1 MSFARLAVPVA
12 LGLSLATVTAFV
24 VYYVFKKDEEESEDP
39 KASRIQTS
47 RATTIEVS
55 VPKSIVPALI
65 GRSGS
70 NIKDIE
76 KKSGAMIH
84 FKKFSDK
91 DHDVCIIRGAAGAAA
106 LAEAAVL
113 DCIRNQPV
121 IVEDDMAVPSW
132 ACGRIIGTG
141 GESITD
147 ISHRSG
153 ARVKVEGVAG
163 DAGPTRRITF
173 KGTRDQI
180 ALAKGL
186 VQNCIAQEKCR
197 REIEQAK
204 SQRSPRGAVSPP
216 PASRHDVLSD
226 AADMPGDVTHAKRTE
241 VSGAAIE
248 VYVSAVSSPSRFWV
262 QFVGPQVGQL
272 DALVDHM
279 TEYYGHKDNR
289 DAHKLTHVSVGQVVA
304 AVFRHDGRWYRAR
317 VADIR
322 PNEFD
327 ATQQLTR
334 VSVGQVVAAVFRHDG
349 RWYRARVADIRP
361 NEFDATQQ
369 LTRVSVGQVV
379 AAVFRHDGRWY
390 RARVA
395 DIRPNE
401 FDATQQL
408 TRVSVGQVVAAV
420 FRHDGRWYRARV
432 ADIRPNEFDA
442 TQQVAD
448 VFYVDYGDSEYVA
461 THELCELRA
470 DLLRLR
476 FQAMECFL
484 AGVRPAGGGAEGE
497 PAWSQQAVERFEEL
511 TQVARWKPLVSKT
524 CTYKKALSADDK
536 EREIPGIKLYDVTDE
551 GEVDIAAALILEGW
565 AADAPPSPRASPAR
579 ATPTTPF
586 GDLGKSSI
594 LGMFGGDSR
603 RSASLPRDRDAPAD
617 GGQHAEDPKMPTSQS
632 LASGLE
638 SSSHARIPST
648 IIDKHPATVK
658 QHNGTQDFIQAERN
672 HQAAS
677 SESLE
682 HQLEHPSPVAKL
694 RDEFKANMNRI
705 DSHHSSLEALGKTH
719 ELQK

>member
-121 IVEDDMAVPSW
+121 IVEDDMTVPSW

-216 PASRHDVLSD
+216 PAHRHDVSSD
-226 AADMPGDVTHAKRTE
+226 GAADMPE

-327 ATQQLTR
+327 ATQQ
-334 VSVGQVVAAVFRHDG
+334 
-349 RWYRARVADIRP
+349 
-361 NEFDATQQ
+361 
-369 LTRVSVGQVV
+369 
-379 AAVFRHDGRWY
+379 
-390 RARVA
+390 
-395 DIRPNE
+395 
-401 FDATQQL
+401 
-408 TRVSVGQVVAAV
+408 
-420 FRHDGRWYRARV
+420 
-432 ADIRPNEFDA
+432 
-442 TQQVAD
+442 VAD

-484 AGVRPAGGGAEGE
+484 AGVRPAGAEPE
-497 PAWSQQAVERFEEL
+497 TVWSQPAVERFEEL

-617 GGQHAEDPKMPTSQS
+617 AAHAEDPKMPTSQS

-672 HQAAS
+672 HQATS

>member
-173 KGTRDQI
+173 KGTGDQI
-180 ALAKGL
+180 ALAKSL

-216 PASRHDVLSD
+216 PAHRHDVSSD
-226 AADMPGDVTHAKRTE
+226 GAADMPE

-327 ATQQLTR
+327 ATQQ
-334 VSVGQVVAAVFRHDG
+334 
-349 RWYRARVADIRP
+349 
-361 NEFDATQQ
+361 
-369 LTRVSVGQVV
+369 
-379 AAVFRHDGRWY
+379 
-390 RARVA
+390 
-395 DIRPNE
+395 
-401 FDATQQL
+401 
-408 TRVSVGQVVAAV
+408 
-420 FRHDGRWYRARV
+420 
-432 ADIRPNEFDA
+432 
-442 TQQVAD
+442 VAD

-484 AGVRPAGGGAEGE
+484 AGVRPAGAEGE
-497 PAWSQQAVERFEEL
+497 PVWSQQAVERFEEL

-617 GGQHAEDPKMPTSQS
+617 AAHAEDPKMPTSQS

-672 HQAAS
+672 HQATS

-705 DSHHSSLEALGKTH
+705 DSHHSSLEALGKMH

>member
-39 KASRIQTS
+39 KTSRIQTS

-121 IVEDDMAVPSW
+121 IVEDDMTVPSW

-173 KGTRDQI
+173 KGTGDQI

-216 PASRHDVLSD
+216 PAHRHDVASD

-327 ATQQLTR
+327 ATQQ
-334 VSVGQVVAAVFRHDG
+334 
-349 RWYRARVADIRP
+349 
-361 NEFDATQQ
+361 
-369 LTRVSVGQVV
+369 
-379 AAVFRHDGRWY
+379 
-390 RARVA
+390 
-395 DIRPNE
+395 
-401 FDATQQL
+401 
-408 TRVSVGQVVAAV
+408 
-420 FRHDGRWYRARV
+420 
-432 ADIRPNEFDA
+432 
-442 TQQVAD
+442 VAD

-484 AGVRPAGGGAEGE
+484 AGVRPAGAEGE
-497 PAWSQQAVERFEEL
+497 PAWSQPAVERFEEL
-511 TQVARWKPLVSKT
+511 TQVARWKPLVSKTCTYKKALSADDKEREIPGIKLYDVTDGQKTVKIGDIPLVSKT

-617 GGQHAEDPKMPTSQS
+617 AAHAEDPKMPTSQS

-672 HQAAS
+672 HQATS
-677 SESLE
+677 SESLD